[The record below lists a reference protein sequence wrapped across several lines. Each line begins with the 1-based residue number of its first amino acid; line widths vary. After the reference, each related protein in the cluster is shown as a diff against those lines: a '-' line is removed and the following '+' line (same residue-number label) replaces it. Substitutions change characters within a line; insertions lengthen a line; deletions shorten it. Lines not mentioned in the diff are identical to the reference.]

1 MKIDLNEYKE
11 CIAERAP
18 DAQPVLE
25 SSFLEASRV
34 MSPQGQHNYLEGM
47 RALCELGRGT
57 DLVVTWLEA
66 MPSACKEVGDSI
78 IPNVIEGCM
87 KLSSMTSGE
96 VVRLVLDSMPT
107 AARRL
112 GDPELVLKYL
122 NLIHQL
128 SAKAP
133 RGLKPMLEH
142 LDDLL
147 SKLTL
152 GGLRRWALWGAQ
164 AYGRDF
170 KKQVE
175 YFSLRSPDSHKVLQ
189 SERRGTL
196 FVDTQRK
203 INFYLRALW
212 GRDFMLRPTSGDYE
226 TREGLRPYVEH
237 GVIHIPDAYD
247 DIEKANGEKVS
258 GLEIYRAAC
267 AHAASHIFYTHEA
280 ISAEMLSPVQMFVIA
295 MIEDARIEALAIREF
310 PGLEKLWGQLHELP
324 RPEGTNEAIAVLE
337 DVAAALLHGRAKEGD
352 DPIVATILEEFQREM
367 ERDPETNAVAWN
379 VGMSLYHHLNDRL
392 AMPALGL
399 LERNLN
405 IPYRDD
411 NRIVW
416 AFADNVWDDAEYIE
430 GSKQVR
436 KTVNLIE
443 MVNELDTELAGD
455 DAQEIWRLETELFP
469 YEDEGVSFNEME
481 GKEPVSEPFHY
492 QEWDY
497 QVQLYR
503 PDWVTVLEK
512 RPPKGDPE
520 VLDRILT
527 ENKPIA
533 SRLRQIIDA
542 LIPQGI
548 IRKRHQEDGDEIDI
562 NAAIRAMI
570 DLRNGETP
578 DLRVNI
584 RYERKE
590 RDLAVVVLLDLSEST
605 NETLGGSE
613 KPVIDLT
620 REACTLLSYA
630 VDAIG
635 DPYAIHGF
643 NSDTRHDV
651 QYFRFKDFGKPLDD
665 DARARLAGMSGAYST
680 RMGGA
685 FRHAARFLRAQPQ
698 AKKLL
703 LVVSDGE
710 PSDIDVQDPQH
721 LRHDAKKAVEELKR
735 EGIMSYCLTLDP
747 HADEYVS
754 RIFGPNG
761 YTVVDHVDR
770 LPERLPNLFASL
782 TS

>member
-1 MKIDLNEYKE
+1 MKIDLNDYKS
-11 CIAERAP
+11 CIVERAP
-18 DAQPVLE
+18 EAEAVLE
-25 SSFLEASRV
+25 ASFLEATRV

-57 DLVVTWLEA
+57 DLVSTWLEA
-66 MPSACKEVGDSI
+66 MPSVCKEVGDSV
-78 IPNVIEGCM
+78 IPPVIESCM
-87 KLSSMTSGE
+87 KLSSMVSGE
-96 VVRLVLDSMPT
+96 VIRLVLDSLPT

-112 GDPELVLKYL
+112 GDPDLVIKYL
-122 NLIHQL
+122 GLIHQL
-128 SAKAP
+128 SAKVP
-133 RGLKPMLEH
+133 RGLRPMLQH
-142 LDDLL
+142 LDELL
-147 SKLTL
+147 SRLTL

-170 KKQVE
+170 AKQTE
-175 YFSLRSPDSHKVLQ
+175 YFSLKSADSQKVLQ

-212 GRDFMLRPTSGDYE
+212 GRDFFLRPTSGDYE

-237 GVIHIPDAYD
+237 GIIHIPDAYD
-247 DIEKANGEKVS
+247 DIVTATGDKVS
-258 GLEIYRAAC
+258 GLEIYRAAS
-267 AHAASHIFYTHEA
+267 AHAAAHIFYTREA
-280 ISAEMLSPVQMFVIA
+280 ISAEMLSPVQMFIIA
-295 MIEDARIEALAIREF
+295 MIEDARIEQLAIDEF
-310 PGLEKLWGQLHELP
+310 PGLEKLWGQLHDLP
-324 RPEGTNEAIAVLE
+324 RAEGTPEAIVVLE
-337 DVAAALLHGRAKEGD
+337 DVASALLHGQAREGT
-352 DPIVATILEEFQREM
+352 DPVVASILAEFQQEM
-367 ERDPETNAVAWN
+367 ARDPQSNQVAWN
-379 VGMSLYHHLNDRL
+379 VGMSLYHQLNERL
-392 AMPALGL
+392 GVPALGL
-399 LERNLN
+399 LERALN

-416 AFADNVWDDAEYIE
+416 SFADNVWEDVEYIQ
-430 GSKQVR
+430 GQQQVR
-436 KTVNLIE
+436 RDVSLME
-443 MVNELDTELAGD
+443 MVNEIDAELAGD
-455 DAQEIWRLETELFP
+455 DAQEIWRLNTELFP
-469 YEDEGVSFNEME
+469 YEDEGVSFNETE
-481 GKEPVSEPFHY
+481 GKEPVSEPYHY
-492 QEWDY
+492 NEWDY

-503 PDWVTVLEK
+503 PDWATVLEK
-512 RPPKGDPE
+512 RPPKGDPQVIDQIMLE
-520 VLDRILT
+520 H
-527 ENKPIA
+527 KPIA
-533 SRLRQIIDA
+533 SRLRHIIDA

-578 DLRVNI
+578 DTRVNI

-590 RDLAVVVLLDLSEST
+590 RDLAVVILLDLSEST

-620 REACTLLSYA
+620 REACTLLGWA

-635 DPYAIHGF
+635 DPFAIHGF

-651 QYFRFKDFGKPLDD
+651 QYFRFKDFDKPYDD
-665 DARARLAGMSGAYST
+665 ETHARLAGMAGAYST
-680 RMGGA
+680 RMGAA
-685 FRHAARFLRAQPQ
+685 FRHAAHFLERQPQ

-710 PSDIDVQDPQH
+710 PSDIDVKDPQH
-721 LRHDAKKAVEELKR
+721 LRQDAKKAVEELHQK
-735 EGIMSYCLTLDP
+735 GIMSYCLTLDP

-754 RIFGPNG
+754 RIFGANG
-761 YTVVDHVDR
+761 YTVVDHVNR